1 VTPLVSI
8 IVLNYGDPSIIDVCL
23 RRLAILTQ
31 IVPYEVVVV
40 DNTGL
45 PERISQVE
53 PQLQRHLLEGRIDKL
68 VFNDVNRYFSGGNN
82 DGVAASDSQSE
93 YLLFLN
99 SDVAVI
105 HQLWL
110 CKLLAIIEGTGDF
123 APNPWATKPTVAA
136 PGPLD
141 ILSAGWS
148 HDVNVQPSMA
158 RPEGFCLMMRRS
170 VWRPFDENF
179 PWHYGWEHTVADT
192 IRDGARCG
200 VLFNYAPYLIH
211 REGASGGAVGFENRD
226 QPDLGKWFAGLNIE
240 TLDFTLGPDE
250 HSSYMEW

>member
-1 VTPLVSI
+1 MSNEVSI

-23 RRLAILTQ
+23 RRLDILTQ
-31 IVPYEVVVV
+31 GVDYEVVVV

-45 PERISQVE
+45 PDRIPQVE
-53 PQLQRHLLEGRIDKL
+53 PQLLRHRDEGRIDKL
-68 VFNDVNRYFSGGNN
+68 IFNDTNRFFSGGNN
-82 DGVAASDSQSE
+82 DGVAASDPGSK

-99 SDVAVI
+99 SDVAVV

-110 CKLLAIIEGTGDF
+110 TSLLNWIEGRAT
-123 APNPWATKPTVAA
+123 PRPSPWAFKPTQVR

-148 HDVNVQPSMA
+148 HDANVQPSMA
-158 RPEGFCLMMRRS
+158 RPEGFCLMIRRS
-170 VWRPFDENF
+170 VWRPFDEAF
-179 PWHYGWEHTVADT
+179 PWHYGWEHTVSEM
-192 IRDGARCG
+192 IRDGSRCG

-211 REGASGGAVGFENRD
+211 REGASGGAVGFVND
-226 QPDLGKWFAGLNIE
+226 GTPDLGKWFAGLNVE

-250 HSSYMEW
+250 HSSYLEW